1 MSYQKEYRKRM
12 LELSERS
19 ANNVPIYYGLLTAV
33 GGLLASIADELHE
46 LNGSLKNGQT
56 VQKGSDQTRA

>member
-1 MSYQKEYRKRM
+1 MSYQKEYSKRM
-12 LELSERS
+12 IELSERS
-19 ANNVPIYYGLLTAV
+19 ANNVPLYYGLLTAV
-33 GGLLASIADELHE
+33 GSLLASIADELRE